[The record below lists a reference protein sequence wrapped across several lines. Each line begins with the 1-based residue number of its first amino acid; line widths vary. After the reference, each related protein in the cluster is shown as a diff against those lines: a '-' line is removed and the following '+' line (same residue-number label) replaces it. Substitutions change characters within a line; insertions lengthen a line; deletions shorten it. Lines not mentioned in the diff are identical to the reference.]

1 MKKTVVFL
9 ILPFLLFMLSSCY
22 YKALENDEEIILAE
36 NPTKSLIFLE
46 NEYGYGE
53 ATRFIIKTSNKG
65 NIYIKEGKLYKEDF
79 NYKNI
84 VENESAILLNNIN
97 GELFYLNSNGLQG
110 IKYDEENITDI
121 SYNYACDG
129 FGEVIRQIGTS
140 NYVNLFNN
148 ENNVI
153 LQNVPNEN
161 ILYVESSLD
170 HIDDKVKQTI
180 IKKNIYVYSQN
191 NNIYL
196 YKKIQSKTIINSTG
210 EENIEDSEQTINLI
224 NLKEIKKV
232 FVLDGI
238 DYSYTVILTTN
249 NDIISVNNTTQT
261 IIQTDVYDNILTF
274 NRADKYIYLI
284 ENDIIYLLDYNLNVI
299 NSYDFDYQIIG
310 SSWFKER
317 ELSHIK
323 IALLK
328 NKNEIIIKRI
338 DLPK

>member
-1 MKKTVVFL
+1 M
-9 ILPFLLFMLSSCY
+9 
-22 YKALENDEEIILAE
+22 
-36 NPTKSLIFLE
+36 
-46 NEYGYGE
+46 
-53 ATRFIIKTSNKG
+53 
-65 NIYIKEGKLYKEDF
+65 
-79 NYKNI
+79 
-84 VENESAILLNNIN
+84 
-97 GELFYLNSNGLQG
+97 
-110 IKYDEENITDI
+110 
-121 SYNYACDG
+121 
-129 FGEVIRQIGTS
+129 
-140 NYVNLFNN
+140 
-148 ENNVI
+148 
-153 LQNVPNEN
+153 
-161 ILYVESSLD
+161 
-170 HIDDKVKQTI
+170 
-180 IKKNIYVYSQN
+180 
-191 NNIYL
+191 
-196 YKKIQSKTIINSTG
+196 
-210 EENIEDSEQTINLI
+210 
-224 NLKEIKKV
+224 

-261 IIQTDVYDNILTF
+261 IIQTNAYDNILTF